1 MFMLSGRTS
10 FMCVFFLMIYC
21 AFSSCSENNGASD
34 PRDLFTGS
42 YAMTQSCDNIPN
54 PDYMTT
60 IVKSEQ
66 DEQQII
72 IQNLG
77 AYGAAVSAIV
87 QENTL
92 EIPSQEVGA
101 GLMGKVTLSGNGTIN
116 ASGDTLHITLEVLVP
131 APGGTKSKSTCQ
143 IIGEKEE

>member
-1 MFMLSGRTS
+1 
-10 FMCVFFLMIYC
+10 MCVFFLMLCY
-21 AFSSCSENNGASD
+21 AFSCSENNGASD
-34 PRDLFTGS
+34 PRHLFTGS

-54 PDYMTT
+54 PDYMAT

-72 IQNLG
+72 IHNLG

-92 EIPSQEVGA
+92 EIPPQEVGA
-101 GLMGKVTLSGNGTIN
+101 GLIGKVTLAGNGTIN
-116 ASGDTLHITLEVLVP
+116 TSGDTLHIMLEVRVP
-131 APGGTKSKSTCQ
+131 APGGTTNKSICEISGIKN
-143 IIGEKEE
+143 G